1 MRGIMRPQHLLNKK
15 EEESV
20 RKINNR
26 EGGGKKMA
34 ENYLIYISIS
44 LYQLIKQD
52 TSKFFGVNAMF
63 LTLTSTVSI
72 VLAKK

>member
-1 MRGIMRPQHLLNKK
+1 
-15 EEESV
+15 
-20 RKINNR
+20 
-26 EGGGKKMA
+26 MA